1 MRHLLA
7 FLILLINTAVIG
19 QRVPVLN
26 QVDLP
31 HNYYYR
37 ELYLPQLTGG
47 PSSVAW
53 TPDGST
59 LVYSMSGSLW
69 LQKTAS
75 DIAEQLTDG
84 SGYDYQPDC
93 SPDGTKIIFV
103 RYTGN
108 SIELMLYDLKTKVT
122 IPLTNNSALNL
133 EPRWSNDG
141 RTIAFVSTIES
152 KHFLLYKAVIENNAL
167 SELTCLTPD
176 RKSSVKRYYY
186 SAFDHAINPAWHPDG
201 KRLYFVSNNE
211 IIHGTGDI
219 VAFDT
224 DSLSYPK
231 TILHEETSWRTKPDV
246 SPDGSRLVYS
256 SYLGRN
262 WQQLW
267 MIPATGGYPMPL
279 TYGNYDNTCPRWSP
293 DGKKIAFISNRTGNT
308 SLWML
313 DVFDGG
319 QEQIIAKTR
328 LYLTPHSNLFIKV
341 LDEFGKPVSS
351 RCSIIDEREKF
362 YAPEDAW
369 IHADD
374 SRYPDKH
381 QFESH
386 YFHMQGFCKVE
397 VPSGRIKVQVSHG
410 PEYEIE
416 KKDLVI
422 RQDARDTVI
431 IQLRKL
437 GLPENFGAWWST
449 DVHVHMNY
457 GGNYRNTPGN
467 LVRQAMAE
475 DLDILYNLIVNK
487 EQRIPDADYF
497 SNTADTASDDEVLL
511 FHGQEF
517 HTSYWGHLGLLEL
530 NDHLI
535 LPDYAGYPQTAV
547 SSLFPHNAYIADRA
561 HEQQALVGYVHPF
574 EPSEIFPDQS
584 PALMN
589 ELPVDAALGKVDYYE
604 LIGFSDHKAS
614 EFVWYH
620 LLNCGFRIPAAAGTD
635 AMANYAS
642 LRGPVGLN
650 RVYVN
655 SSGLHNR
662 QEVLSGLKKGNSFVT
677 NAPLIGF
684 NVSGVQA
691 GESIMLTGKNE
702 TTLAF
707 SAFLRSAIPVDHL
720 EIVWNG
726 EVIKTLSIEASG
738 KIADIKG
745 NIKIKGPGWLLLR
758 AWSKEAHP
766 DLPDIY
772 PYASTN
778 PIYVTVPGKEVHAK
792 TSATYFL
799 KWLDRLAA
807 AVGNNTGF
815 RTGEEKSMIEATI
828 SRARKVYEE
837 IYRDSNLP

>member
-1 MRHLLA
+1 MKHLLV
-7 FLILLINTAVIG
+7 FIILLVNAAVYD
-19 QRVPVLN
+19 QRIPVLN

-31 HNYYYR
+31 HNYYFR

-53 TPDGST
+53 TADGNA

-69 LQKTAS
+69 LQKKDS
-75 DIAEQLTDG
+75 KIAEQLTDG
-84 SGYDYQPDC
+84 PGYDYQPDC

-103 RYTGN
+103 RYTGT
-108 SIELMLYDLKTKVT
+108 SIELMLLDLKTNVT
-122 IPLTNNSALNL
+122 AALTNNHAVNI

-141 RTIAFVSTIES
+141 RTIAFVSTVNS
-152 KHFLLYKAVIENNAL
+152 NHFLLYKAVIENKML
-167 SELTCLTPD
+167 SALTCLTPD
-176 RKSSVKRYYY
+176 RKSAVKRYYY

-201 KRLYFVSNNE
+201 KRLYFVSNKE
-211 IIHGTGDI
+211 IIHGTGDL
-219 VAFDT
+219 VALDT
-224 DSLSYPK
+224 DSLSNLK
-231 TILHEETSWRTKPDV
+231 TVIHEETSWRTKPDV
-246 SPDGSRLVYS
+246 SPDGSRVVYS
-256 SYLGRN
+256 SYLGRS

-267 MIPATGGYPMPL
+267 MIPSDGGYPMPL
-279 TYGNYDNTCPRWSP
+279 TYGAYDNTCPRWSP

-308 SLWML
+308 SLWIL
-313 DVFDGG
+313 DVFDGR
-319 QEQIIAKTR
+319 QEEVIAQSR
-328 LYLTPHSNLFIKV
+328 QYRTPHSSLFIKV
-341 LDEFGKPVSS
+341 LNELGEPVAS
-351 RCSIIDEREKF
+351 RCSITDEREKF
-362 YAPEDAW
+362 YAPEHAW

-374 SRYPDKH
+374 SRYPEY
-381 QFESH
+381 QLFESH
-386 YFHMQGFCKVE
+386 YFHMQKFCKVQ
-397 VPSGRIKVQVSHG
+397 VPSGKINIQVSHG

-416 KKDLVI
+416 KREVFVG
-422 RQDARDTVI
+422 QDAPDSII

-437 GLPENFGAWWST
+437 GLPENFGAWWSA

-467 LVRQAMAE
+467 LVKQAKAE

-497 SNTADTASDDEVLL
+497 SNTADTASDEEVLL

-517 HTSYWGHLGLLEL
+517 HTSYWGHLGLLQL

-561 HEQQALVGYVHPF
+561 HEQQALAGYVHPF

-584 PALMN
+584 PTLMN
-589 ELPVDAALGKVDYYE
+589 ELPVDVALGKVDYYE

-655 SSGLHNR
+655 STGLRNK
-662 QEVLSGLKKGNSFVT
+662 QEVLAGLKKGNSFVT
-677 NAPLIGF
+677 NGPLVGF
-684 NVSGVQA
+684 TVSGVQA
-691 GESIMLTGKNE
+691 GDSIQIMGKNE
-702 TTLAF
+702 TTFAF

-720 EIVWNG
+720 EIIWNG
-726 EVIKTLSIEASG
+726 EVIKTLAIEASG
-738 KIADIKG
+738 KTADLEGSIRV
-745 NIKIKGPGWLLLR
+745 KGPGWLLLR

-778 PIYVTVPGKEVHAK
+778 PIYITVPGKAVHSK
-792 TSATYFL
+792 TSAAYFL

-807 AVGNNTGF
+807 AVGTNTGF
-815 RTGEEKSMIEATI
+815 RTKEEKHMIEVAI
-828 SRARKVYEE
+828 GNARKIYEQ
-837 IYRDSNLP
+837 IYSNNSIP